1 MSWAPFFHPS
11 GRYFIFTSNK
21 LGFSNFELYLCD
33 SDGTHEPV
41 RVTFTDG
48 FDGLPV
54 FSPDG
59 ERLCW
64 SSNRTSDGKTQLFLG
79 RWHHEAAL
87 AALNSAPRQIAGPPQ
102 VGETRLSSGPNPE
115 RPLSP
120 EITAEDVRREVSY
133 LASEKLQGRMT
144 GSPGAQLASEYIA

>member
-59 ERLCW
+59 TRLCW
-64 SSNRTSDGKTQLFLG
+64 SSNRTTDGKTQLFLA
-79 RWHHEAAL
+79 RWDHEAAL
-87 AALNSAPRQIAGPPQ
+87 AALNSAPGRTIPSPQ
-102 VGETRLSSGPNPE
+102 VGETRLSSSPSVE
-115 RPLSP
+115 KPLTP
-120 EITAEDVRREVSY
+120 DITAEDLRKEVGY

-144 GSPGAQLASEYIA
+144 GSTGTQL